1 MLRTLANV
9 TSMISAARERQARV
23 PLPTL
28 ACVHPGELGATAV
41 GREPRRDGNATPAV
55 FRLWRLHSQGS
66 LCLFQRAFVSH
77 NVVLKIHVPPA
88 QRQSLAPAR
97 ARSKEERNDR
107 AKGAA
112 FKVAQNGADLFL

>member
-1 MLRTLANV
+1 
-9 TSMISAARERQARV
+9 
-23 PLPTL
+23 
-28 ACVHPGELGATAV
+28 
-41 GREPRRDGNATPAV
+41 
-55 FRLWRLHSQGS
+55 
-66 LCLFQRAFVSH
+66 LFQRAFVSH

-112 FKVAQNGADLFL
+112 FKVAQNGADLFLCENLDPAGSRRRAFR